1 MELRSGSRLS
11 SGSPPGAPRRSG
23 PRRCPDGGGEDRI
36 SALPDDMLLQVLVR
50 LRCARAA
57 AVTSFLARRWRGLWR
72 HIFELSFR
80 KIPLD
85 AVDAALQQVV
95 CPALSRLEIE
105 IPERH
110 TIMDPARVS
119 ALLNVAA
126 RFAPADLVVDVWGD
140 CKDDKFPIEIPC
152 FQRATSI
159 KLSVANLYLTLPAG
173 RAEFPVLERLYVV
186 GCRFDNMNMVELI
199 SRCPHLRV
207 LEFRLRA
214 TMDRD
219 FSVEFSALMVEDLL
233 WSCSF
238 HHQNMGIG
246 KIWCVRSVD
255 IRTEESGYVLVLDID
270 FLPEYFLEEDLF
282 ELIAPLPEF
291 SALEIYLGS
300 YGHIFGGMMLDLLGH
315 CTAILRLKVIM
326 RSSVTTQA
334 CPPDCICNESP
345 NWRSQT
351 IPLTSIEEI
360 EIDGFEGFGHEV
372 AFLKLLFRWAT
383 MMKKMTVRIPRRLS
397 PDSRGCKKMLSV
409 LEANPSVQC
418 YVYRSSG
425 RF

>member
-207 LEFRLRA
+207 LEVCRCWGLDTVKVHSPTIEELAVDGLLTNLDIMAPVLKQFRLRA

-326 RSSVTTQA
+326 RSSVVIPQSGQHKHA
-334 CPPDCICNESP
+334 RQIVFVMNP
-345 NWRSQT
+345 QT
-351 IPLTSIEEI
+351 GE
-360 EIDGFEGFGHEV
+360 
-372 AFLKLLFRWAT
+372 AKL
-383 MMKKMTVRIPRRLS
+383 
-397 PDSRGCKKMLSV
+397 SR
-409 LEANPSVQC
+409 
-418 YVYRSSG
+418 
-425 RF
+425 

>member
-326 RSSVTTQA
+326 RSSVVIPQSGYLIYNLFKRQHKHA
-334 CPPDCICNESP
+334 RQIVFVMNP
-345 NWRSQT
+345 QT
-351 IPLTSIEEI
+351 GE
-360 EIDGFEGFGHEV
+360 
-372 AFLKLLFRWAT
+372 AKL
-383 MMKKMTVRIPRRLS
+383 
-397 PDSRGCKKMLSV
+397 SR
-409 LEANPSVQC
+409 
-418 YVYRSSG
+418 
-425 RF
+425 